1 MRAAISGESGI
12 AAAELAVGLL
22 IGLTTFAMLLNGAF
36 TVYGKG
42 VVRGALHEGVR
53 AGSTA
58 PAGAEECRQRI
69 AEALDGM
76 LGPHYRSGISFSC
89 TASDTRVV
97 ATADAN
103 LRAIVPGVPDV
114 TLRLRAS
121 ALKERDPSEE
131 DPSSSDP

>member
-1 MRAAISGESGI
+1 
-12 AAAELAVGLL
+12 
-22 IGLTTFAMLLNGAF
+22 MLLNGAF

-58 PAGAEECRQRI
+58 PGGADECRQRI
-69 AEALDGM
+69 AEAIDGM
-76 LGPHYRSGISFSC
+76 LGPHYRSGITFSC

-97 ATADAN
+97 ATATAT

-114 TLRLRAS
+114 TLNLSAS
-121 ALKERDPSEE
+121 ALKETDPSQE
-131 DPSSSDP
+131 DPSSDDP